1 MRALITGATGFIG
14 STLGTRLRG
23 AGWEVAGLT
32 TNNGHKVDVRDAD
45 AVKDSI
51 SETAPDVVYHLAG
64 VSGPM
69 LLTDDPA
76 SVIDIN
82 CVGTLNVIRSAV
94 EANVPRVVF
103 GASVSSYA
111 GDADGE
117 PIADSIYGMTKR
129 FGEMLTAYFGAG
141 SESTVCS
148 VRIGSTYGAG
158 RVTFNPVHEMVR
170 SAKSQGLVKY
180 NENQREPMIWV
191 EDCAELLANLA
202 LTPALK
208 PSYDAVT
215 ELLTH
220 RELAEAI
227 AAAFN
232 GSTRAYSGERAWYP
246 RGFREL
252 RMSTDGLVK
261 SPMRLS
267 DAIAEIAS
275 VI

>member
-14 STLGTRLRG
+14 SALGTRLRA
-23 AGWEVAGLT
+23 AGWEVMGLT
-32 TNNGHKVDVRDAD
+32 RNGHRVDVRDAD
-45 AVKDSI
+45 GVKDTI
-51 SETAPDVVYHLAG
+51 SGTAPDVVYHLGG

-69 LLTDDPA
+69 LLADNLA

-82 CVGTLNVIRSAV
+82 CVGSLNVIRSAV

-111 GDADGE
+111 GEADGE
-117 PIADSIYGMTKR
+117 PLADSIYGMTKR

-141 SESTVCS
+141 SESAACS

-170 SAKSQGLVKY
+170 SAKHHGLVEY

-202 LTPALK
+202 AAPALK
-208 PSYDAVT
+208 SSYDAVT

-227 AAAFN
+227 AAEFD
-232 GSTRAYSGERAWYP
+232 GSTRAYSGEKSWYP

-252 RMSTDGLVK
+252 RTSTDGLVK

-267 DAIAEIAS
+267 DAITEIAS
-275 VI
+275 VV